1 MDFQLSDDQR
11 ALRSGMR
18 DLLGAVFDR
27 DRLRAAVERDGALD
41 RSLWR
46 ELGAAGFFALR
57 LPEDEG
63 GVGLGLPEAVLLFE
77 EAGRA
82 LLPGPLVATHLA
94 AGRVKGAAE
103 GEAVV
108 TAVDGELPVAHL
120 AEADAVLLVG
130 GEAVDARALGSGG
143 LAGVAG
149 PGVLAVAA
157 EARAE
162 ETRAQGAR
170 AEETRAQA
178 ARAQGPRA
186 REAPQAPEAREA
198 RQAPQAPQARELP
211 DGRTLTGEAL
221 RAFLAAARPVRS
233 MDPLTPLHRA
243 PAGAAAAVVRV
254 PTGRPPTG
262 EGGRAASERARAE
275 ADRAPLGS
283 EHPGADTA
291 RVAGAVAR
299 TPAYA
304 GRLRFEAAL
313 LTAAEQLGSAV
324 RTTEAAVQ
332 HARDR
337 EQFGSPIGSFQA
349 VKHLCADML
358 ARTEPA
364 RAAVYAAALTGDPLE
379 IAAAK
384 LLADEAAVRNARDCL
399 QIHGG
404 MGFTWEADVHLHLK
418 RAWLRAASWLTGAAA
433 EELLAA
439 GLGAAVPLP
448 RSSAA
453 YGRPVPEAG
462 GEG

>member
-27 DRLRAAVERDGALD
+27 DPLRAAVEREGALD

-57 LPEDEG
+57 LPEEAG

-94 AGRVKGAAE
+94 AGLVKGAAE

-108 TAVDGELPVAHL
+108 TAVAGELPVAHL
-120 AEADAVLLVG
+120 AEADAVLVVDGRASGLP
-130 GEAVDARALGSGG
+130 GEAWG
-143 LAGVAG
+143 LEVL
-149 PGVLAVAA
+149 PGKTEGAEVLS
-157 EARAE
+157 
-162 ETRAQGAR
+162 
-170 AEETRAQA
+170 
-178 ARAQGPRA
+178 
-186 REAPQAPEAREA
+186 
-198 RQAPQAPQARELP
+198 
-211 DGRTLTGEAL
+211 GEAL
-221 RAFLAAARPVRS
+221 RAFVAAARPVRS

-243 PAGAAAAVVRV
+243 PADAKPA
-254 PTGRPPTG
+254 P
-262 EGGRAASERARAE
+262 AASERTRADAE
-275 ADRAPLGS
+275 RAPAAT
-283 EHPGADTA
+283 ERA
-291 RVAGAVAR
+291 
-299 TPAYA
+299 PAHA
-304 GRLRFEAAL
+304 GRFRFEAAL
-313 LTAAEQLGSAV
+313 LTAAEQLGSAA

-332 HARDR
+332 HAGER

-364 RAAVYAAALTGDPLE
+364 RAAVYAAAVTGDPVE

-418 RAWLRAASWLTGAAA
+418 RAWLRAASWLTGAGA

-439 GLGAAVPLP
+439 GLGTAGRLP

-453 YGRPVPEAG
+453 YGRPVGEAG
-462 GEG
+462 GGG

>member
-27 DRLRAAVERDGALD
+27 DRLRAAVERGGALD

-57 LPEDEG
+57 LPEEAG

-94 AGRVKGAAE
+94 AGLVKGAAE

-108 TAVDGELPVAHL
+108 TAVVGDLPVAHL
-120 AEADAVLLVG
+120 AGADAVLVG
-130 GEAVDARALGSGG
+130 GDESFDGT
-143 LAGVAG
+143 AG
-149 PGVLAVAA
+149 A
-157 EARAE
+157 EA
-162 ETRAQGAR
+162 
-170 AEETRAQA
+170 
-178 ARAQGPRA
+178 
-186 REAPQAPEAREA
+186 
-198 RQAPQAPQARELP
+198 
-211 DGRTLTGEAL
+211 LTGEAL
-221 RAFLAAARPVRS
+221 RDLVAAARPVRS
-233 MDPLTPLHRA
+233 MDPLTPLHRV
-243 PAGAAAAVVRV
+243 GAAKAPQ
-254 PTGRPPTG
+254 PTTERT
-262 EGGRAASERARAE
+262 RAA
-275 ADRAPLGS
+275 
-283 EHPGADTA
+283 T
-291 RVAGAVAR
+291 VR
-299 TPAYA
+299 TPAATERTPAHA
-304 GRLRFEAAL
+304 GRLRYEAAL
-313 LTAAEQLGSAV
+313 LTAAEQLGSAA

-332 HARDR
+332 HARER
-337 EQFGSPIGSFQA
+337 EQFGSPVGSFQA

-364 RAAVYAAALTGDPLE
+364 RAAVYAAAVTGDPVE

-384 LLADEAAVRNARDCL
+384 LLADDAAVRNARDCL

-418 RAWLRAASWLTGAAA
+418 RAWLRAASWLSGAGA

-439 GLGAAVPLP
+439 DLGAAGRLP
-448 RSSAA
+448 CSSAA
-453 YGRPVPEAG
+453 YGRPGPEAG
-462 GEG
+462 GGG

>member
-27 DRLRAAVERDGALD
+27 DWLRAAVERDGALD
-41 RSLWR
+41 RPLWR

-63 GVGLGLPEAVLLFE
+63 GVGLGLPEAALLFE

-130 GEAVDARALGSGG
+130 GEA
-143 LAGVAG
+143 
-149 PGVLAVAA
+149 
-157 EARAE
+157 
-162 ETRAQGAR
+162 
-170 AEETRAQA
+170 
-178 ARAQGPRA
+178 
-186 REAPQAPEAREA
+186 RE
-198 RQAPQAPQARELP
+198 APQAPQARELP
-211 DGRTLTGEAL
+211 EARTLTGEAL

-243 PAGAAAAVVRV
+243 PAGAAAAAGRV
-254 PTGRPPTG
+254 PTGRLPTA
-262 EGGRAASERARAE
+262 EGGRAASERTRADT
-275 ADRAPLGS
+275 DRAPVGS
-283 EHPGADTA
+283 ERPGADTG
-291 RVAGAVAR
+291 RVAGAGAGAYTGVGADCVSGAVER
-299 TPAYA
+299 TPAHA

-364 RAAVYAAALTGDPLE
+364 RAAVYAAAVTGDPLE

-439 GLGAAVPLP
+439 GLGAAGPLP

>member
-57 LPEDEG
+57 LPEEAG

-94 AGRVKGAAE
+94 AGLVKGAAE

-108 TAVDGELPVAHL
+108 TAVAADLPAAHL
-120 AEADAVLLVG
+120 AEADAVLV
-130 GEAVDARALGSGG
+130 VDG
-143 LAGVAG
+143 
-149 PGVLAVAA
+149 
-157 EARAE
+157 
-162 ETRAQGAR
+162 
-170 AEETRAQA
+170 
-178 ARAQGPRA
+178 
-186 REAPQAPEAREA
+186 QAP
-198 RQAPQAPQARELP
+198 PGLP
-211 DGRTLTGEAL
+211 GDVLSGDVSGAEVLSGEAL
-221 RAFLAAARPVRS
+221 RAFVAAARPVRS
-233 MDPLTPLHRA
+233 VDPLTPLHRL
-243 PAGAAAAVVRV
+243 AGRAV
-254 PTGRPPTG
+254 PTG
-262 EGGRAASERARAE
+262 
-275 ADRAPLGS
+275 APQAYS
-283 EHPGADTA
+283 GALH
-291 RVAGAVAR
+291 
-299 TPAYA
+299 Y
-304 GRLRFEAAL
+304 EAAL
-313 LTAAEQLGSAV
+313 LTAAEQLGSAA

-332 HARDR
+332 HAGERH
-337 EQFGSPIGSFQA
+337 QFGSPIGSFQA

-364 RAAVYAAALTGDPLE
+364 RAAVYAAAVTGDPAE

-418 RAWLRAASWLTGAAA
+418 RAWLRAASWLTVARA

-439 GLGAAVPLP
+439 DLGAAGRLP

-462 GEG
+462 GGG

>member
-27 DRLRAAVERDGALD
+27 DRLRAAVEREGALD

-57 LPEDEG
+57 LPEEAG

-94 AGRVKGAAE
+94 AGLVKGAAE

-108 TAVDGELPVAHL
+108 TAVAADLPVAHL
-120 AEADAVLLVG
+120 AEADAVLVVDGRASGLP
-130 GEAVDARALGSGG
+130 GEA
-143 LAGVAG
+143 G
-149 PGVLAVAA
+149 PEV
-157 EARAE
+157 
-162 ETRAQGAR
+162 
-170 AEETRAQA
+170 
-178 ARAQGPRA
+178 
-186 REAPQAPEAREA
+186 
-198 RQAPQAPQARELP
+198 
-211 DGRTLTGEAL
+211 LTGEAEGAEVLSGEAWGAEVLSGAAL
-221 RAFLAAARPVRS
+221 RAFVAAARPVRS
-233 MDPLTPLHRA
+233 TDPLTPLHRA
-243 PAGAAAAVVRV
+243 PAGATPAPAAPERTRAAA
-254 PTGRPPTG
+254 
-262 EGGRAASERARAE
+262 ERAPE
-275 ADRAPLGS
+275 ATERAPA
-283 EHPGADTA
+283 H
-291 RVAGAVAR
+291 
-299 TPAYA
+299 A
-304 GRLRFEAAL
+304 GRFRFEAAL
-313 LTAAEQLGSAV
+313 LTAAEQLGSAA

-332 HARDR
+332 HAGER

-358 ARTEPA
+358 TRTEPA
-364 RAAVYAAALTGDPLE
+364 RAAVYAAAVTGDPVE

-418 RAWLRAASWLTGAAA
+418 RAWLRAASWLTGAGA

-439 GLGAAVPLP
+439 GLGTAGRLP

-453 YGRPVPEAG
+453 YGRPVREAG
-462 GEG
+462 GGG

>member
-27 DRLRAAVERDGALD
+27 DRLRAAVGRDGVLD

-57 LPEDEG
+57 LPEEAG

-94 AGRVKGAAE
+94 AGLVKGAAE

-108 TAVDGELPVAHL
+108 TAVAGELPVAHL
-120 AEADAVLLVG
+120 AEADAVLVVDGQAPGLPG
-130 GEAVDARALGSGG
+130 GELSGDVSG
-143 LAGVAG
+143 AE
-149 PGVLAVAA
+149 VLS
-157 EARAE
+157 
-162 ETRAQGAR
+162 
-170 AEETRAQA
+170 
-178 ARAQGPRA
+178 
-186 REAPQAPEAREA
+186 
-198 RQAPQAPQARELP
+198 
-211 DGRTLTGEAL
+211 GEAL
-221 RAFLAAARPVRS
+221 RAFVAAARPARS
-233 MDPLTPLHRA
+233 MDPLTPLHSVPADAERA
-243 PAGAAAAVVRV
+243 PAA
-254 PTGRPPTG
+254 T
-262 EGGRAASERARAE
+262 E
-275 ADRAPLGS
+275 
-283 EHPGADTA
+283 
-291 RVAGAVAR
+291 R
-299 TPAYA
+299 TPAHA

-313 LTAAEQLGSAV
+313 LTAAEQLGSAA

-332 HARDR
+332 HARER
-337 EQFGSPIGSFQA
+337 EQFGLPIGSFQA

-364 RAAVYAAALTGDPLE
+364 RAAVYAAAVTGDPVE

-418 RAWLRAASWLTGAAA
+418 RAWFRAASWLTGAGA

-439 GLGAAVPLP
+439 GLGTAGRLP

-453 YGRPVPEAG
+453 YGRPVPETG
-462 GEG
+462 GGG

>member
-57 LPEDEG
+57 LPEEAG

-94 AGRVKGAAE
+94 AGLVKGATE
-103 GEAVV
+103 GDAVV
-108 TAVDGELPVAHL
+108 TAVAAELPVAHL
-120 AEADAVLLVG
+120 AEADAVLVVG
-130 GEAVDARALGSGG
+130 GEAAGLPGEEVLG
-143 LAGVAG
+143 
-149 PGVLAVAA
+149 
-157 EARAE
+157 
-162 ETRAQGAR
+162 ET
-170 AEETRAQA
+170 
-178 ARAQGPRA
+178 
-186 REAPQAPEAREA
+186 
-198 RQAPQAPQARELP
+198 LS
-211 DGRTLTGEAL
+211 GEAL
-221 RAFLAAARPVRS
+221 RAFVAAARPVRS

-243 PAGAAAAVVRV
+243 PAGAAVAGAGRV
-254 PTGRPPTG
+254 SATEST
-262 EGGRAASERARAE
+262 RAASERTRADAE
-275 ADRAPLGS
+275 RAPAAT
-283 EHPGADTA
+283 E
-291 RVAGAVAR
+291 R
-299 TPAYA
+299 TPAHA

-313 LTAAEQLGSAV
+313 LTAAEQLGSAA

-332 HARDR
+332 HAGER
-337 EQFGSPIGSFQA
+337 EQFGSSIGSFQA

-364 RAAVYAAALTGDPLE
+364 RAAVYAAAVTGDPVE

-418 RAWLRAASWLTGAAA
+418 RAWLRAASWLTGAGA

-439 GLGAAVPLP
+439 GLGTAGRLP

-462 GEG
+462 GGG